1 MGGIIAKL
9 DSDNKV
15 LGFRSQKVISEENK
29 KTLIDY
35 YNKHG
40 LLNVSL
46 NTDKIKKVMNNYI
59 SNLSMIDDKFLNRS
73 FQYHLTS
80 TNINILIGTNT
91 GLFMLDSATQEPK
104 FNLVEYFEEL
114 NYASYENFSSEE
126 QQALPQMNNVMSSEE
141 QQALPQMNNV
151 MSSEEQQ
158 ALPQMNNVMSSE
170 EQQALP
176 QMNNVMSS
184 EEQSRPKEVIPK
196 EIKMIIPKI
205 LLTSERKEF
214 LNFLIIILEVKD
226 RMMYEIVNSLLDKIS
241 LEPNSEVK
249 IFNLINLVVRVSII
263 ERILSETK
271 KMGPNVFS
279 QDNQNKFISMV
290 LMDVLSILPS
300 DKCLFNDDQNIFE
313 FNPDVCKIKQSCKEC
328 TKCEAPKLE
337 SFSETTCPVCD
348 ETECDCSKCP
358 DKDDK
363 LSKLITIVLVVIALI
378 FVLLYFTKKCP
389 ELKNLAKLNNE

>member
-1 MGGIIAKL
+1 
-9 DSDNKV
+9 
-15 LGFRSQKVISEENK
+15 
-29 KTLIDY
+29 
-35 YNKHG
+35 
-40 LLNVSL
+40 
-46 NTDKIKKVMNNYI
+46 
-59 SNLSMIDDKFLNRS
+59 
-73 FQYHLTS
+73 
-80 TNINILIGTNT
+80 
-91 GLFMLDSATQEPK
+91 
-104 FNLVEYFEEL
+104 
-114 NYASYENFSSEE
+114 
-126 QQALPQMNNVMSSEE
+126 
-141 QQALPQMNNV
+141 
-151 MSSEEQQ
+151 
-158 ALPQMNNVMSSE
+158 MNNVMSSE

>member
-114 NYASYENFSSEE
+114 NYASYENF
-126 QQALPQMNNVMSSEE
+126 SSEE

>member
-15 LGFRSQKVISEENK
+15 LGFRSEKVISEENK
-29 KTLIDY
+29 KILIDY

-40 LLNVSL
+40 LLNVTL

-73 FQYHLTS
+73 FQYHFTATS
-80 TNINILIGTNT
+80 IQLLIGTNS
-91 GLFMLDSATQEPK
+91 GLFMLDSATEEQK
-104 FNLVEYFEEL
+104 NVQNFDNVEYFEEL
-114 NYASYENFSSEE
+114 NYASYENFSSDE
-126 QQALPQMNNVMSSEE
+126 QQALPQMNNVM
-141 QQALPQMNNV
+141 P
-151 MSSEEQQ
+151 
-158 ALPQMNNVMSSE
+158 
-170 EQQALP
+170 
-176 QMNNVMSS
+176 S
-184 EEQSRPKEVIPK
+184 EEQSRPKDVIPK
-196 EIKMIIPKI
+196 EVKMIIPKI

-214 LNFLIIILEVKD
+214 LDFLIIILKVKD

-241 LEPNSEVK
+241 SEPNSEVK

-348 ETECDCSKCP
+348 ETDCDCSKCP
-358 DKDDK
+358 DKEDK
-363 LSKLITIVLVVIALI
+363 LGKLITIVLVVIALI

>member
-114 NYASYENFSSEE
+114 NYASYENF
-126 QQALPQMNNVMSSEE
+126 
-141 QQALPQMNNV
+141 
-151 MSSEEQQ
+151 
-158 ALPQMNNVMSSE
+158 SSE

>member
-15 LGFRSQKVISEENK
+15 LGFRSEKVISEENK
-29 KTLIDY
+29 KILIDY

-40 LLNVSL
+40 LLNVTL

-73 FQYHLTS
+73 FQYHFTATS
-80 TNINILIGTNT
+80 IQLLIGTNS
-91 GLFMLDSATQEPK
+91 GLMMLDSATEEQK
-104 FNLVEYFEEL
+104 NVQNFDNVEYFEEL
-114 NYASYENFSSEE
+114 NYASYENFSSDE
-126 QQALPQMNNVMSSEE
+126 QQALPQMNNVMPSEE
-141 QQALPQMNNV
+141 QQALPQMNTG
-151 MSSEEQQ
+151 M
-158 ALPQMNNVMSSE
+158 P
-170 EQQALP
+170 
-176 QMNNVMSS
+176 S
-184 EEQSRPKEVIPK
+184 EEQSRPKDEIPK
-196 EIKMIIPKI
+196 EVKMIIPKI

-214 LNFLIIILEVKD
+214 LDFLIIILEVKD

-241 LEPNSEVK
+241 SEPNSEVK

-271 KMGPNVFS
+271 KMGPTVFS

-313 FNPDVCKIKQSCKEC
+313 FNPDVCKIKKNSCKEC

-348 ETECDCSKCP
+348 ETDCDCSKCP
-358 DKDDK
+358 NKEDQIG
-363 LSKLITIVLVVIALI
+363 KLITIVLVVIALI
-378 FVLLYFTKKCP
+378 LVLLYFTKKCP